1 MAKQYDAII
10 IGTGQAGPALA
21 NRLTGAGQRVA
32 VIERD
37 RFGGTCVNYGCTP
50 TKALVASARAAHM
63 ARRAAD
69 FGVEIDGEVRV
80 DMARVKARKDE
91 IAGAS
96 NEGVE
101 SWMKGLEGADV
112 YEGHASFEGPKQ
124 VRVGEER
131 LEAGQIFINVGA
143 RASVPPIEGLA
154 DSGYLT
160 NRTLLDLEILPEHL
174 IVLGGG
180 YVGVEF
186 AQIFRRFGSRVTI
199 IDRSRLMSK
208 EDADVSAAI
217 AEIFAGEGIEVLTDV
232 EVRRVAARDGG
243 VAVTVDDGGE
253 REIAGS
259 HLLAALG
266 REPNTDDLGLEHAGI
281 EVDDKGFIE
290 VDDHLRTSADDVWAM
305 GDCNGRGAFTHT
317 SYNDYEIVA
326 ANLLDGE
333 DRRVSDR
340 IDTYAAFID
349 PPFARVGLNETELRQ
364 AGRPALVAHLPM
376 KKVARARERSETA
389 GFMKI
394 FVDPDRH
401 HILGASLLGIRSDE
415 VIHAITDI
423 MYAGAPY
430 TVIARA
436 VHIHPTVSELIPT
449 MLGDLKPLEGAD

>member
-1 MAKQYDAII
+1 MARQYDAII

-21 NRLTGAGQRVA
+21 ARLAGAGQRVA
-32 VIERD
+32 VIERG

-69 FGVEIDGEVRV
+69 FGVEIGGPVRV
-80 DMARVKARKDE
+80 DMAKVKARKDE

-101 SWMKGLEGADV
+101 SWMKGLDGADV

-143 RASVPPIEGLA
+143 RAAVPPIEGLA
-154 DSGYLT
+154 DSGFLT
-160 NRTLLDLEILPEHL
+160 NATLLDLDVLPEHL

-186 AQIFRRFGSRVTI
+186 GQIFRRFGSRVTI

-208 EDADVSAAI
+208 EDPDVSAAI
-217 AEIFAGEGIEVLTDV
+217 AEIFEDEGIEVLTDV
-232 EVRRVAARDGG
+232 EVSRVAVRDGG
-243 VAVTVDDGGE
+243 VKVTVADGAE
-253 REIAGS
+253 REVTGS

-266 REPNTDDLGLEHAGI
+266 RKPNTDDLGLEHADI

-290 VDDHLRTSADDVWAM
+290 VDDGLRTSADDVWAM

-333 DRRVSDR
+333 DRRVGDR
-340 IDTYAAFID
+340 IVTYAAFID
-349 PPFARVGLNETELRQ
+349 PPFARVGMNETDLRE

-376 KKVARARERSETA
+376 TKVARARERSETA

-394 FVDPDRH
+394 FIDPETKLV
-401 HILGASLLGIRSDE
+401 LGASLLGIRCDE
-415 VIHAITDI
+415 VIHALTDI
-423 MYAGAPY
+423 MYAGQPY
-430 TVIARA
+430 SVIERA

-449 MLGDLKPLEGAD
+449 MLGDPKPLER

>member
-1 MAKQYDAII
+1 MARQYDAII

-21 NRLTGAGQRVA
+21 ARLAGAGQRVA
-32 VIERD
+32 VIERG

-69 FGVEIDGEVRV
+69 FGVVIDGPVRV
-80 DMARVKARKDE
+80 DMAKVKARKDE

-96 NEGVE
+96 NDGVE

-112 YEGHASFEGPKQ
+112 HEGHASFEGPKQ

-131 LEAGQIFINVGA
+131 LEAGRIFINVGA

-160 NRTLLDLEILPEHL
+160 NVSLLDLEVLPEHL

-186 AQIFRRFGSRVTI
+186 AQVFRRFGSRVTI

-208 EDADVSAAI
+208 EDPDVSAAI
-217 AEIFAGEGIEVLTDV
+217 AEMFKGEGIEVLTDV
-232 EVRRVAARDGG
+232 EVRKVAGRDGG
-243 VAVTVDDGGE
+243 VAVTVDDGE
-253 REIAGS
+253 TREIGGS

-266 REPNTDDLGLEHAGI
+266 RKPNTDDLGLEHAGI
-281 EVDDKGFIE
+281 EVDDKGFIK
-290 VDDHLRTSADDVWAM
+290 VDERLRTSAEDVWAM

-333 DRRVSDR
+333 DRRVGDR

-349 PPFARVGLNETELRQ
+349 PPFARVGMNETDLRES
-364 AGRPALVAHLPM
+364 GRPALVAHLPM
-376 KKVARARERSETA
+376 TKVARARERSETD
-389 GFMKI
+389 GFMKV
-394 FVDPDRH
+394 FVDPDTKL
-401 HILGASLLGIRSDE
+401 ILGASLLGIGCDE
-415 VIHAITDI
+415 VIHAITDL
-423 MYAGAPY
+423 MYAGQPY

-449 MLGDLKPLEGAD
+449 MLGDLTPLER